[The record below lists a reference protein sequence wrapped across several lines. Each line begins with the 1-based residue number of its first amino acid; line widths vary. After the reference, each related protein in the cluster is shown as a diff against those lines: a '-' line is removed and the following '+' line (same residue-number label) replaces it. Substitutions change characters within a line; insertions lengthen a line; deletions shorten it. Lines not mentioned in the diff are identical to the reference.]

1 MSRTL
6 TLDEAKSC
14 SLEELLR
21 EIDTTQVS
29 VRVILEDGHEVEI
42 KPAPQL
48 KPLITYNGYV
58 PAGWKDAIYDPPS
71 TLARLAP

>member
-6 TLDEAKSC
+6 TIDDARSY

-42 KPAPQL
+42 KPAPKL

-58 PAGWKDAIYDPPS
+58 PAGWKDAIYEPKRR
-71 TLARLAP
+71 A